1 MLMSPFLTVKLYL
14 VVLIYGLCVFFNVII
29 SLLSRFLFE
38 WVVYNFSFP
47 LSGGNHTNFSIPLI
61 G

>member
-1 MLMSPFLTVKLYL
+1 MNPFLTVKLYL
-14 VVLIYGLCVFFNVII
+14 IVLTYGLCVFFNVII

-38 WVVYNFSFP
+38 WVVYNFSFS
-47 LSGGNHTNFSIPLI
+47 LIGGNHTNFSIPLI